1 MFTRIHTLK
10 FPNQLA
16 KEAMRDKFVSIVD
29 GFFAEGLL
37 VTQFVDIDDTTLFF
51 INLWRRKSDSERI
64 HNAHHSLFV
73 QLQDM
78 GVKISMSGG
87 MATVKY
93 SSDDILNIFENQN

>member
-1 MFTRIHTLK
+1 MFTRIHTVR

-37 VTQFVDIDDTTLFF
+37 LTQFVDIDETTLFF
-51 INLWRRKSDSERI
+51 INLWRSKSDSERV
-64 HNAHHSLFV
+64 HKAHQSLFV

-78 GVKISMSGG
+78 GVKISMAGG

-93 SSDDILNIFENQN
+93 ASDDILNILDKKT

>member
-37 VTQFVDIDDTTLFF
+37 ITQFVDIDDTTLFF
-51 INLWRRKSDSERI
+51 INLWRSKSDSERV
-64 HNAHHSLFV
+64 HHAHQSLFV

-87 MATVKY
+87 IATVKY
-93 SSDDILNIFENQN
+93 SSDDILNMIEKKS

>member
-16 KEAMRDKFVSIVD
+16 KEAMRDKFISIVD

-37 VTQFVDIDDTTLFF
+37 LTQFVDIDETTLFF
-51 INLWRRKSDSERI
+51 INSWKSKSDSERV
-64 HNAHHSLFV
+64 HNTHQNLFM
-73 QLQDM
+73 QLKDM

-87 MATVKY
+87 TATIKY
-93 SSDDILNIFENQN
+93 SSDEILNNLEKRT

>member
-37 VTQFVDIDDTTLFF
+37 ITQFVDVDEITSFF
-51 INLWRRKSDSERI
+51 INLWRGKSDSERV
-64 HNAHHSLFV
+64 HQAHQSLFV

-78 GVKISMSGG
+78 EVKISMSGG
-87 MATVKY
+87 MATIKY
-93 SSDDILNIFENQN
+93 ASDDILNILDKKT